1 MSTNRSVRV
10 KDIVEKF
17 QMEVINKGTD
27 YDTEILTITDVN
39 RPGLQFIGFF
49 DYFDPRRL
57 QIIGKSEMTFLR
69 GYSSEERRKRF
80 EDLFC
85 YEIPALVISRNLDI
99 FPECLEMAQKHGRT
113 LLRTKYTSVEFTA
126 MTIDYLNHVLAPFIT
141 RHGVL
146 VDVYGEGVLIF
157 GDSGIGKSE
166 TAIELIKRGHR
177 LVADDAVEIKKVS
190 DKSLVGS
197 APEIIRHFIE
207 LRGIGIID
215 VKQIFGMGAVKDTE
229 KIDMVIHLEN
239 WQQHKQYDRLG
250 LTTEYTNI
258 LGIDIPSVTIPVKPG
273 RNLAV
278 IVEVAAMNNRQH
290 KMGYNAAQA
299 LNERILGNTNAKNSL

>member
-177 LVADDAVEIKKVS
+177 LVADDAVEIKRIGAT
-190 DKSLVGS
+190 LVGT
-197 APEIIRHFIE
+197 APELIRNYLE
-207 LRGIGIID
+207 VRGVGVID
-215 VKQIFGMGAVKDTE
+215 VESSSASALCRIPRRSTLLSSSKSGRTTSSTTAWALTKTTRPFWTFPCRRSPFRSVRGAT
-229 KIDMVIHLEN
+229 LLRSWS
-239 WQQHKQYDRLG
+239 WQR
-250 LTTEYTNI
+250 
-258 LGIDIPSVTIPVKPG
+258 
-273 RNLAV
+273 
-278 IVEVAAMNNRQH
+278 
-290 KMGYNAAQA
+290 
-299 LNERILGNTNAKNSL
+299 

>member
-1 MSTNRSVRV
+1 MNTNRSVRV

-57 QIIGKSEMTFLR
+57 QIIGKSEVTFLR
-69 GYSSEERRKRF
+69 GYSAEERRKRF

-85 YEIPALVISRNLDI
+85 YEIPALVISRNLDV

-126 MTIDYLNHVLAPFIT
+126 MTIDYLNHALAPVIT

-157 GDSGIGKSE
+157 GDSFAGGLLYGLNHYEDKQSALEFAVAASCLKHSIIGDFN
-166 TAIELIKRGHR
+166 R
-177 LVADDAVEIKKVS
+177 VNVS
-190 DKSLVGS
+190 DVTKL
-197 APEIIRHFIE
+197 
-207 LRGIGIID
+207 
-215 VKQIFGMGAVKDTE
+215 MGGDGT
-229 KIDMVIHLEN
+229 
-239 WQQHKQYDRLG
+239 
-250 LTTEYTNI
+250 
-258 LGIDIPSVTIPVKPG
+258 G
-273 RNLAV
+273 RV
-278 IVEVAAMNNRQH
+278 QR
-290 KMGYNAAQA
+290 
-299 LNERILGNTNAKNSL
+299 